1 MSRFLRLALVASAAA
16 AALSLTA
23 APAYAQPS
31 VPAGCAVQWFV
42 VGAMSTCEPGSVTI
56 HQLEWVCFLNGFP
69 TNPVG
74 VWGPEVPTFL
84 PSIALCPLLSFGGG
98 LVAVHTR

>member
-1 MSRFLRLALVASAAA
+1 MSLFLRLAFVASTAA
-16 AALSLTA
+16 AALSLAT
-23 APAYAQPS
+23 APAHAQPS

-42 VGAMSTCEPGSVTI
+42 VGAMSTCEPGAVTT

-69 TNPVG
+69 TNPVR